1 MRVKEHVLEI
11 LEQRRG
17 EAVSGEELAASIK
30 VSRASV
36 WKAVNA
42 LRSQGY
48 KIAGVTNRGYCL
60 MGENNLISREGISAH
75 LQDEKKYQIHVY
87 DTVDSTNT
95 RAKQLAAEGCPS
107 DTIVIANKQTA
118 GKGRLGRNFYSPPD
132 SGLYLSY
139 VLRTNLRAE
148 DAVLITTA
156 VSVAAA
162 RAIQNLTG
170 QEVKIKWVNDLYY
183 KEKKICGILTE
194 AISDFESGCIEA
206 VVIGI
211 GINLSTEQFPDG
223 IRQTAGSLEID
234 MRQISRN
241 MLAAAVITEVS
252 GLEKMICNRSFL
264 DEYRERSMVIGQR
277 VSIVQQ
283 EGRIVEVLGIDQN
296 GGLIVKDAEG
306 NQEVLRS
313 GEISIR
319 LTKFTESDSMK

>member
-1 MRVKEHVLEI
+1 MQVKEHVLEI

-17 EAVSGEELAASIK
+17 EAVSGEELAASLN

-36 WKAVNA
+36 WKAVKS
-42 LRSQGY
+42 LRFQGY
-48 KIAGVTNRGYCL
+48 QIAGITNRGYCL
-60 MGENNLISREGISAH
+60 LGENNLISREGVNAH

-95 RAKQLAAEGCPS
+95 RAKQLAADGCPS

-139 VLRTNLRAE
+139 VLRTDLRAE

-156 VSVAAA
+156 VSVATA
-162 RAIQNLTG
+162 RAIQDLTG
-170 QEVKIKWVNDLYY
+170 QEVQIKWVNDLYF
-183 KEKKICGILTE
+183 KDKKICGILTE
-194 AISDFESGCIEA
+194 AISDFETGCIEA

-211 GINLSTEQFPDG
+211 GINLSTEHFPDG
-223 IRQTAGSLEID
+223 IQQTAGSLEID

>member
-1 MRVKEHVLEI
+1 MGVKEHVLEI

-75 LQDEKKYQIHVY
+75 LQGEKKYQIHVY

-156 VSVAAA
+156 VSVATA

-306 NQEVLRS
+306 NKEVLRS

>member
-1 MRVKEHVLEI
+1 MGVKEHVLEI

-283 EGRIVEVLGIDQN
+283 EGRIVEVLDIDQN

-306 NQEVLRS
+306 NREVLRS

>member
-1 MRVKEHVLEI
+1 MGVKEHVLEI

-75 LQDEKKYQIHVY
+75 LRDEKKYQIHVY

-156 VSVAAA
+156 VSVAVA